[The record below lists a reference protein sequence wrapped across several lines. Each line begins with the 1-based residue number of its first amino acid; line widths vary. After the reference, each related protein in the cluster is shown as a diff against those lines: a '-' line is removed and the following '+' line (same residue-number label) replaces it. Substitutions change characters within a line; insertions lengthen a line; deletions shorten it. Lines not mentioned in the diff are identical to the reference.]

1 MERISRFLERHQD
14 PVSRNA
20 IEKDVEGKATAK
32 RTAIDRLIVEGYATE
47 SEGAR
52 GARLVHN
59 PDHVRAR
66 SRAAGRGRLPHC
78 GPGDQAAGLARRT

>member
-52 GARLVHN
+52 GARLVQLLRPYSEDTN
-59 PDHVRAR
+59 E
-66 SRAAGRGRLPHC
+66 SAA
-78 GPGDQAAGLARRT
+78 